1 MPEEIGDRTIVE
13 YYGRE
18 EEPAEIVYR
27 ILPEMEDAK
36 PVREEMTV
44 MYHGIYAK
52 PIRSSP
58 ESIWSMR
65 YGYFAEDSPL
75 LCTAE
80 ERSRILPAARPGGR
94 FEMLNRLL
102 DTKKE
107 PEDEEWQRQVRD
119 YAWKDAMAEQLFCLE
134 RKEAPL
140 DGGTNIRH

>member
-1 MPEEIGDRTIVE
+1 ME

-52 PIRSSP
+52 PI
-58 ESIWSMR
+58 
-65 YGYFAEDSPL
+65 L
-75 LCTAE
+75 LFSGEHLEYEIRVLRGGQSAAVYRGRKEPDTAG
-80 ERSRILPAARPGGR
+80 RTPGGR